1 MKWKTT
7 LKLNQKLQRKTSV
20 QNSNACAPINTVSR
34 SGTQSTHILERI
46 TDKTAGK
53 RPAGAAG
60 TAAPAAGATGATGA
74 AGAAGGAA

>member
-1 MKWKTT
+1 MKWRTT
-7 LKLNQKLQRKTSV
+7 MKQKQQKQQSETSV

-53 RPAGAAG
+53 RQAGAAG
-60 TAAPAAGATGATGA
+60 TAAPAAGATGA
-74 AGAAGGAA
+74 AGGAA

>member
-7 LKLNQKLQRKTSV
+7 MKPNQKLQREHSV

-53 RPAGAAG
+53 RPAGAA
-60 TAAPAAGATGATGA
+60 APAAGA
-74 AGAAGGAA
+74 AGAAGGTAC

>member
-7 LKLNQKLQRKTSV
+7 MKSNQKLQRETSV

-53 RPAGAAG
+53 HPVGAAGAAG
-60 TAAPAAGATGATGA
+60 AAEA

>member
-1 MKWKTT
+1 MK
-7 LKLNQKLQRKTSV
+7 QKQRKQQRENSV

-60 TAAPAAGATGATGA
+60 A
-74 AGAAGGAA
+74 AGAAEAAGGTAC

>member
-1 MKWKTT
+1 MKP
-7 LKLNQKLQRKTSV
+7 NQKLKRENSV

-53 RPAGAAG
+53 RPAG
-60 TAAPAAGATGATGA
+60 TAAPAAGA
-74 AGAAGGAA
+74 AGAAGGTAC

>member
-1 MKWKTT
+1 MK
-7 LKLNQKLQRKTSV
+7 QKQRKQQSETSV

-53 RPAGAAG
+53 HSA
-60 TAAPAAGATGATGA
+60 GA
-74 AGAAGGAA
+74 AGAAGAAETAGGTAC